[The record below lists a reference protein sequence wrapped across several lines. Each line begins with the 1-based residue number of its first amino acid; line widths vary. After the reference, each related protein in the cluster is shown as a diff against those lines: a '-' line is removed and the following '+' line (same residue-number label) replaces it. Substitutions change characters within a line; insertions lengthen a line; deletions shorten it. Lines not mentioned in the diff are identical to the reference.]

1 MTNRRHFYSFKI
13 NQNASAQNFSQNPP
27 CPDKPGKP
35 LFLRIH
41 AVRHNN
47 AFCNGHPASRFCCR
61 IAPKLR
67 LRGTKMLPF
76 FAKLT
81 RHQLPA
87 TDCPE
92 APTARHEDVAFFAKL
107 IRHQLPAT
115 DCPEAPTAR
124 HENVAFFA
132 KLTRHQLPATECP
145 ETPTARHEDVAL
157 LQNSP
162 GIKNISRR
170 EFWGCFSKAQ

>member
-47 AFCNGHPASRFCCR
+47 AFCNGRPASRSCCR
-61 IAPKLR
+61 SAPKLR
-67 LRGTKMLPF
+67 LHGTKILPF
-76 FAKLT
+76 
-81 RHQLPA
+81 
-87 TDCPE
+87 
-92 APTARHEDVAFFAKL
+92 
-107 IRHQLPAT
+107 
-115 DCPEAPTAR
+115 
-124 HENVAFFA
+124 
-132 KLTRHQLPATECP
+132 
-145 ETPTARHEDVAL
+145 

-162 GIKNISRR
+162 GVNSRQPIPPKLRLHGTIMLPLSKLARHKKSVVVSLGVVFRKLNEFQQKLHPCVHTQLLINIVYRLFNGS
-170 EFWGCFSKAQ
+170 FGYK

>member
-35 LFLRIH
+35 LFLRVH

-76 FAKLT
+76 CKTHPASTPGNRMPRSSDCAARRCCLFCKTHPASKTSVVVSFGVVFRKLNEF
-81 RHQLPA
+81 QQ
-87 TDCPE
+87 
-92 APTARHEDVAFFAKL
+92 KL
-107 IRHQLPAT
+107 HPCMHT
-115 DCPEAPTAR
+115 
-124 HENVAFFA
+124 H
-132 KLTRHQLPATECP
+132 
-145 ETPTARHEDVAL
+145 L
-157 LQNSP
+157 L
-162 GIKNISRR
+162 INIVYRLFNGS
-170 EFWGCFSKAQ
+170 FGYK

>member
-35 LFLRIH
+35 LFLRVH

-67 LRGTKMLPF
+67 LHGTKMLPF

-81 RHQLPA
+81 RRQDSAAGSPRSSDCAARRCCLFAKLTRRQLPA
-87 TDCPE
+87 TECPE

-107 IRHQLPAT
+107 IRHQ
-115 DCPEAPTAR
+115 
-124 HENVAFFA
+124 
-132 KLTRHQLPATECP
+132 KHQ
-145 ETPTARHEDVAL
+145 
-157 LQNSP
+157 S
-162 GIKNISRR
+162 S
-170 EFWGCFSKAQ
+170 

>member
-1 MTNRRHFYSFKI
+1 MTNRRHFYSFKT
-13 NQNASAQNFSQNPP
+13 NQNASAQNFPQNPP

-47 AFCNGHPASRFCCR
+47 AFCNGRPAPNFHRRSSCNFESIRHDNITHYQSYPGIKLPDADRPTTPSLYGTKMLPFLQNSPGINSRQP

-76 FAKLT
+76 
-81 RHQLPA
+81 
-87 TDCPE
+87 
-92 APTARHEDVAFFAKL
+92 
-107 IRHQLPAT
+107 
-115 DCPEAPTAR
+115 
-124 HENVAFFA
+124 
-132 KLTRHQLPATECP
+132 
-145 ETPTARHEDVAL
+145 

-162 GIKNISRR
+162 GINSRQPIAPKLR
-170 EFWGCFSKAQ
+170 LHGTEMLPFARPARH

>member
-1 MTNRRHFYSFKI
+1 MTNRRHFYFFKI

-35 LFLRIH
+35 LFLRVH

-47 AFCNGHPASRFCCR
+47 AFCNGDPASRFCCR

-76 FAKLT
+76 FCKTHPASRFCCRVAPKLRLRGT
-81 RHQLPA
+81 KMLPFCKTHPA
-87 TDCPE
+87 STPGNRMPRNSDC
-92 APTARHEDVAFFAKL
+92 AARRCCLF
-107 IRHQLPAT
+107 
-115 DCPEAPTAR
+115 
-124 HENVAFFA
+124 
-132 KLTRHQLPATECP
+132 
-145 ETPTARHEDVAL
+145 

>member
-35 LFLRIH
+35 LFLRVH

-61 IAPKLR
+61 VAPKLR

-76 FAKLT
+76 CKTHPAST
-81 RHQLPA
+81 PGNRLPRSSGCTA
-87 TDCPE
+87 RRCCLFLQNSPGVKILLPDRPE
-92 APTARHEDVAFFAKL
+92 APA
-107 IRHQLPAT
+107 
-115 DCPEAPTAR
+115 
-124 HENVAFFA
+124 
-132 KLTRHQLPATECP
+132 
-145 ETPTARHEDVAL
+145 ARHEDVAL